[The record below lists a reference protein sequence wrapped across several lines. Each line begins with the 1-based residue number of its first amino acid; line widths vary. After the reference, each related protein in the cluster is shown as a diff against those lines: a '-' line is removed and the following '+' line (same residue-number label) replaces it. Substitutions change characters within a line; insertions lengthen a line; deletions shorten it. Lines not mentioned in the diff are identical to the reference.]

1 MIPPISASAG
11 GGGPS
16 NAGSSAD
23 SSGWTVNFGSGGV
36 NAGPTS
42 ELSKYLPF
50 VVLAAVVLIAVRF
63 TRRKK

>member
-1 MIPPISASAG
+1 
-11 GGGPS
+11 
-16 NAGSSAD
+16 
-23 SSGWTVNFGSGGV
+23 V

-50 VVLAAVVLIAVRF
+50 VVIAAVVLVAVRF